1 MSSGVMRRCRNAA
14 PMTRA
19 RPSPTRSN
27 PLLPLGIGASR
38 AYRWCMTRYALVI
51 TLVVVVAGL
60 VLVLTLQ
67 SLLGMLLII
76 GGVMALALMM
86 LPESIDRVAGFLA
99 TGSFRRR

>member
-1 MSSGVMRRCRNAA
+1 
-14 PMTRA
+14 
-19 RPSPTRSN
+19 
-27 PLLPLGIGASR
+27 
-38 AYRWCMTRYALVI
+38 MTRYALVI